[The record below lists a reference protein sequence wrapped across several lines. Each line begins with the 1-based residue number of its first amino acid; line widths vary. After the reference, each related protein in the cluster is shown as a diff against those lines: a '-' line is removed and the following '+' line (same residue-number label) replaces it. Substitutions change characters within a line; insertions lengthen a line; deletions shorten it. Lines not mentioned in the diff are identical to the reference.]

1 MVSFGDSYTAGTGT
15 AATQPSPASFCA
27 QAADNY
33 PRQVAQALGMV
44 LADRSCN
51 GARTENVVAPQEA
64 QGQTAAPQI
73 DGLTG
78 DTRLVTIALGVN
90 DNELFGTL
98 VGCSHYAAVS
108 TSAAPCKDAVLAASP
123 NAVDQIPSVTASLVS
138 AVRSVKATAPGAQIV
153 LLGYPQV
160 LPDGAQCPAR
170 WPITE
175 GDAQWVNATLS
186 QLDGAIENAA
196 AQTGSTFLDL
206 RPVTASHTACAA
218 QPWFNGASVAGDD
231 GSSYH
236 PRSGY
241 MTGVARAL
249 LGILRD

>member
-1 MVSFGDSYTAGTGT
+1 MVSFGDSYTAGTATG
-15 AATQPSPASFCA
+15 ATQPSPASFCA

-33 PRQVAQALGMV
+33 PRQVAKALDMT

-51 GARTENVVAPQEA
+51 AARTTNIGTPQSFQGETAP
-64 QGQTAAPQI
+64 PQI
-73 DGLTG
+73 DGLTA

-90 DNELFGTL
+90 DNGLFGTL

-108 TSAAPCKDAVLAASP
+108 TSATPCKDSVLGSTP
-123 NAVDQIPSVTASLVS
+123 NAVSQIPEVTSSLVS
-138 AVRSVKATAPGAQIV
+138 AVRTIKADAPRAQVV

-160 LPDGAQCPAR
+160 LPEGAQCPSR

-175 GDAQWVNATLS
+175 GDAAWVNATLGR
-186 QLDGAIENAA
+186 LDDAIKAA
-196 AQTGSTFLDL
+196 AVQTDSKFLDL

-218 QPWFNGASVAGDD
+218 EPWFNGSHVADGD

-249 LGILRD
+249 VAVLQR